1 MKYKN
6 AWIRAG
12 ATIIAALIAVSAT
25 MTIWFFEHK
34 YIAYLAYRDI
44 VKPLLLADIALE
56 KKIDRISE
64 KIDRM
69 IKDNKG

>member
-34 YIAYLAYRDI
+34 YIAYKDI

-56 KKIDRISE
+56 KKIDMLSE
-64 KIDRM
+64 KIDRL
-69 IKDNKG
+69 INDNNENVG